1 MMMTGRVLLVC
12 ALCVLW
18 CGAVFG
24 HAMDD
29 YCGGGGGNVLRHTS
43 NGGSDGVSLKTDGR
57 LLSTRMGLIKAVEAS
72 EGELSV
78 DDTNPLDKGNSLDE
92 SKGEGVGGLGGVV
105 AGPPAAAAAPS
116 LPLLDTKASGLEDQS
131 MQPEVVD
138 ANVVS
143 EADDKKDNKEGE
155 AAQSQ
160 HQSVDQSS
168 SSTGGSGTV
177 GVKELSS
184 KTTPK
189 SNESPDIPPKEEQHR
204 LSKSRSGEKAVEEE
218 TVLSEQEAGD
228 KNDKELTKSPEN
240 TAKHTEIPTTSQVK
254 GQS

>member
-29 YCGGGGGNVLRHTS
+29 YCGGGGGDVLRHTS
-43 NGGSDGVSLKTDGR
+43 NGGNDGVSLKTDCG
-57 LLSTRMGLIKAVEAS
+57 LLRTRMGLIKAVEAS

-78 DDTNPLDKGNSLDE
+78 DETNPPDKENSLDE
-92 SKGEGVGGLGGVV
+92 SKSEGVGGLGGGV
-105 AGPPAAAAAPS
+105 AGPAAAAAPS
-116 LPLLDTKASGLEDQS
+116 LPLLDTKGSGLEDQS

-138 ANVVS
+138 PNVVR

-177 GVKELSS
+177 GVKELPS

-189 SNESPDIPPKEEQHR
+189 SNESPHIPPKEEQHR

-228 KNDKELTKSPEN
+228 KNDKE
-240 TAKHTEIPTTSQVK
+240 
-254 GQS
+254 